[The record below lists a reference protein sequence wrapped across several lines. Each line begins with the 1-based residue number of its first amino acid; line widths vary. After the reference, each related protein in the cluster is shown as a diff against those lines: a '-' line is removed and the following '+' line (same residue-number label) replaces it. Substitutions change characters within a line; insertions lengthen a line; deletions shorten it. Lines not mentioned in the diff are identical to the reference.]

1 MPNRDW
7 KCKNC
12 NIIIFGHKIQCKKC
26 LTSRPND
33 THLADRLYDWTC
45 PGCDMF
51 MFGSKSHCLKCNIRN
66 PVLPE
71 NLKAPLAHQTN

>member
-12 NIIIFGHKIQCKKC
+12 GVMIFGHKAQCKKC
-26 LTSRPND
+26 LASRPHD

-45 PGCDMF
+45 PGCKMF

-71 NLKAPLAHQTN
+71 NLKAPLANQTN